1 MKRKFGRMKRRRQ
14 MVGFGL
20 LVLIV
25 ALFVVGTVV
34 IDIGDRPY
42 VALFFWG
49 VTFLVVLGA
58 LILSYM
64 DLRSLRRTFKEE
76 KRRLFIDTFS
86 DEDFRRK
93 LEEKR
98 SETGA
103 SEVDDET
110 SDG

>member
-1 MKRKFGRMKRRRQ
+1 MKRRRQ

-20 LVLIV
+20 LLLIV
-25 ALFVVGTVV
+25 VLFVVGTVV
-34 IDIGDRPY
+34 VDIGEQPY

-49 VTFLVVLGA
+49 VTFLVLLGA

-93 LEEKR
+93 LKEKR
-98 SETGA
+98 RETGA
-103 SEVDDET
+103 SEEGDET
-110 SDG
+110 GDG